1 MQGVVSVITL
11 VVDHQE
17 FFMYKMHKRG
27 RKTRR

>member
-1 MQGVVSVITL
+1 MRGVVSVITL

-17 FFMYKMHKRG
+17 FFMYKMAKRG